1 MTLASSGEISI
12 GGTVANRSI
21 NVELNLSPTANSNLD
36 QANFRSLAGAGGS
49 GTQINMSDFW
59 GKSAIT
65 ISLASLSDIYGD
77 INPGGTA
84 YAEYVFNSNGATSY
98 FSSSGNGTLSNWA
111 SPTTAGIGS
120 NYWIRFTQTASFG
133 PSTETG
139 NARNTWIQ
147 LSSVPT
153 FGLSKTANGGSSR
166 TYTAQIATDSGGANI
181 VATKSVVI
189 SVEVIF

>member
-1 MTLASSGEISI
+1 MTLVVSGEISI
-12 GGTVANRSI
+12 GGSTANRSI
-21 NVELNLSPTANSNLD
+21 NLELSLAATANSSLN
-36 QANFRSLAGAGGS
+36 QANFRSLAGVGGS
-49 GTQINMSDFW
+49 GTPISMSNFY

-84 YAEYVFNSNGATSY
+84 YAEYAFNSNGATTY
-98 FSSSGNGTLSNWA
+98 FSSSGNGSLSNWA
-111 SPTTAGIGS
+111 TPTTAGIGS

-147 LSSVPT
+147 LSNAPT

-181 VATKSVVI
+181 VTTKSVVI